1 MIELLHF
8 LFRSQDLVNCPPYC
22 LPYMTVT
29 WRIWYWINQLIL
41 PDRYFSLFSSLACLI
56 LQWYCKDKI
65 FLGHS
70 WEKDPLVL
78 CLQYRDDG
86 DLWIDK
92 YFIDWTTEAT
102 NRLNHLSSIN
112 LSVAL
117 FGSGELLMSTGT
129 SSSSPSP
136 TAVSASTVSA
146 WTQPSPPPSLSSSPS
161 RKIHKLVC
169 TLSTVILVLVIVIFW
184 IFVVNNCH
192 CYFLC
197 IRQMNMS
204 LNLTE

>member
-1 MIELLHF
+1 MLLTRLRFWPIFLMQRFCKPKQASKLAECCNALVHF
-8 LFRSQDLVNCPPYC
+8 PFRSQDLINNSPYC

-102 NRLNHLSSIN
+102 NRLNHLSSISQ
-112 LSVAL
+112 LPYPDL
-117 FGSGELLMSTGT
+117 TKD
-129 SSSSPSP
+129 
-136 TAVSASTVSA
+136 A
-146 WTQPSPPPSLSSSPS
+146 W
-161 RKIHKLVC
+161 
-169 TLSTVILVLVIVIFW
+169 
-184 IFVVNNCH
+184 N
-192 CYFLC
+192 
-197 IRQMNMS
+197 
-204 LNLTE
+204 